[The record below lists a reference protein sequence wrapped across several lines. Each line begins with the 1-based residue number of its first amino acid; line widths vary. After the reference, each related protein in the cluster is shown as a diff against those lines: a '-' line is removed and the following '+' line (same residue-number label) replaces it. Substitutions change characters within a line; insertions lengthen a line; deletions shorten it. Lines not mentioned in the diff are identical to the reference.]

1 MIGLPYPGR
10 ELACPRGE
18 WNDSREAPYDVTT
31 AWLRDGEPL
40 VGYTDVYTVTTDDI
54 GHDFSCTLTAEG
66 EWTEESRSAYG
77 TWEPVELRF
86 TPLDEATA
94 PGATN
99 GYTVSFR
106 NPSPVEATFEYLVVI
121 LPDGFRYR
129 PQTTTGA
136 ITAEPTGTTENIEWD
151 GDGVKVPANGEITF
165 SFGVT
170 SGTAPAGH
178 HYLRSYAYS
187 GDSPVGVG
195 DAWETA
201 RITLEA
207 PFPVATCTLN
217 GTAGDD
223 VLTGTTGDDVICG
236 GGGDDILRGG
246 DGDDVLFGGD
256 GSDRLDGGEGDD
268 TLRGGDG
275 EDLLVTGPGAD
286 AMRGGGGLDSV
297 SYANRRAPV
306 WVSLGESADDGED
319 GEGDD
324 IDADVELVRGGR
336 SHDSLSGTPME
347 EEFSGGAGDDR
358 IYLRGRRRP
367 DRGRRRR
374 RLDRVRLLRLP
385 RPDLLRQR
393 LRAATSQATRTAS
406 RPASSSRVAPRAARR

>member
-10 ELACPRGE
+10 ELTCPRGE
-18 WNDSREAPYDVTT
+18 WNDSPDARYGVTT
-31 AWLRDGEPL
+31 TWLRDDEPM
-40 VGYTDVYTVTTDDI
+40 VGYSDVYTVTTDDV
-54 GHDFSCTLTAEG
+54 GHSFSCELTAEG
-66 EWTEESRSAYG
+66 EWTEESRSTYAS
-77 TWEPVELRF
+77 WEPMELRF
-86 TPLDEATA
+86 TPLDDATDL
-94 PGATN
+94 GAAN

-106 NPSPVEATFEYLVVI
+106 NTSPVEATFEYLVVI

-136 ITAEPTGTTENIEWD
+136 ITAEPSGTTENLQWS
-151 GDGVKVPANGEITF
+151 GTGVKIAPESEITF

-170 SGTAPAGH
+170 PGTAPAGH

-207 PFPVATCTLN
+207 PFPVATCTID

-236 GGGDDILRGG
+236 GGGDDVLRGG
-246 DGDDVLFGGD
+246 DGDDVLVGGD

-268 TLRGGDG
+268 TLLGGDG
-275 EDLLVTGPGAD
+275 EDILVTGAGAD
-286 AMRGGGGLDSV
+286 EMRGGGGLDSV
-297 SYANRRAPV
+297 SYANRRSPV
-306 WVSLGESADDGED
+306 NVSLGDFADDGSD

-324 IDADVELVRGGR
+324 VDADIEIVRGGR
-336 SHDSLSGTPME
+336 SDDSLGGTTME
-347 EEFSGGAGDDR
+347 EELYGGAGDDR
-358 IYLRGRRRP
+358 ISSEGGGDLIEAGDGSDSIESGFYDYV
-367 DRGRRRR
+367 DRIFCGSGYDSYMAGDE
-374 RLDRVRLLRLP
+374 DRVSACELME
-385 RPDLLRQR
+385 
-393 LRAATSQATRTAS
+393 S
-406 RPASSSRVAPRAARR
+406 RPEFARP